1 MWNDNERYERR
12 SSGGGGGGGIISRLF
27 GSKRRSLPALEELD
41 EKQLAEDL
49 RRHVWAVA
57 IAGNEHPMP
66 VINREFPSQRYSA
79 DLGYVPA
86 CFPCSISPPKS
97 CIMLSRKPV
106 TLHVCP
112 GRSFLRELAGC
123 TCTFGPP
130 NLVPYG
136 YGIGESGP

>member
-66 VINREFPSQRYSA
+66 
-79 DLGYVPA
+79 
-86 CFPCSISPPKS
+86 S

-123 TCTFGPP
+123 TFGPP